1 MKETTGEVSMTVVTL
16 VAIAL
21 IGGLVAFM
29 WPNIKGYINSMWQSS
44 AGSCP
49 TGTTWDATQHK
60 CV

>member
-1 MKETTGEVSMTVVTL
+1 MKETSGEVSMTVVTL

-29 WPNIKGYINSMWQSS
+29 WPNIRGYINDMWQGS
-44 AGSCP
+44 AANCP
-49 TGTTWDATQHK
+49 AGFQWDANQKK